1 MDLQK
6 RRILPDDYVFK
17 QGDEGNTAF
26 LIVSGALNVEID
38 QKKVGKMETG
48 EIFGELSLILGE
60 KRKASIKAIIPSEI
74 IEIKKNALEA
84 ILLSSNLE
92 LHKVIQQMSKELGKD
107 SDHKLPITQKDL
119 KVMVAGSPDVIRA
132 LALQLHFRLSQ
143 RIFQ

>member
-1 MDLQK
+1 MALKKQ
-6 RRILPDDYVFK
+6 RVLPDEYVVK
-17 QGDEGNTAF
+17 QGDDGKTAF
-26 LIVSGALNVEID
+26 LIVSGALSVEID
-38 QKKVGKMETG
+38 GKTIGKMETG

-60 KRKASIKAIIPSEI
+60 KRKASVKAIIPTEI

-92 LHKVIQQMSKELGKD
+92 LHKVIQQMSKELGKE

-119 KVMVAGSPDVIRA
+119 KEMVASTPDVIRA

>member
-1 MDLQK
+1 MSLKK
-6 RRILPDDYVFK
+6 RRILPDEYVFQ
-17 QGDEGNTAF
+17 QGDEGSTAF

-38 QKKVGKMETG
+38 QKKVGKMEAG

-60 KRKASIKAIIPSEI
+60 QRKASVKAIIPTEI

-92 LHKVIQQMSKELGKD
+92 LHKVIQQMSKELGKE

-119 KVMVAGSPDVIRA
+119 KEMVASTPDVIRA

>member
-1 MDLQK
+1 MVSVVMKIKLK
-6 RRILPDDYVFK
+6 ILVVIEFQDGGIILV
-17 QGDEGNTAF
+17 N
-26 LIVSGALNVEID
+26 
-38 QKKVGKMETG
+38 KVLK
-48 EIFGELSLILGE
+48 
-60 KRKASIKAIIPSEI
+60 
-74 IEIKKNALEA
+74 

-119 KVMVAGSPDVIRA
+119 KVMVASSPDVIRA

>member
-1 MDLQK
+1 MK
-6 RRILPDDYVFK
+6 KIRVLPDQYVFN
-17 QGDEGNTAF
+17 QGEEGDSAF
-26 LIVSGALNVEID
+26 LVLSGTLNAEING
-38 QKKVGKMETG
+38 KTVGKIEEG
-48 EIFGELSLILGE
+48 EIFGELSLILGQN
-60 KRKASIKAIIPSEI
+60 RKASIKAIIPSEI

-119 KVMVAGSPDVIRA
+119 KVMVASSPDVIRA

>member
-1 MDLQK
+1 MALQK
-6 RRILPDDYVFK
+6 RRILPDEYVFK
-17 QGDEGNTAF
+17 QGDEGSTAF

-38 QKKVGKMETG
+38 HKKVGKMEAG

-60 KRKASIKAIIPSEI
+60 KRKASVKAIIPSEI

-119 KVMVAGSPDVIRA
+119 KVMVANSPDVIRA

>member
-1 MDLQK
+1 
-6 RRILPDDYVFK
+6 
-17 QGDEGNTAF
+17 
-26 LIVSGALNVEID
+26 
-38 QKKVGKMETG
+38 MESG

-132 LALQLHFRLSQ
+132 LALQLHFAYLRGFFSEKG
-143 RIFQ
+143 